1 MKTGFHILDGGRHRR
16 RRRGRYRP
24 PAYRQNIGFYAP
36 ISGHNNSGNNN
47 GVDLTGYVDVPILLF
62 VPTFKILGC
71 PIRLCR
77 YSAPLITLTEST
89 RARLDASA
97 SGNFEP
103 IISPVN
109 LSWTIAN
116 DWHVATGLGIYI
128 PNGTFNDKSIAGYL
142 PSANF
147 WAFEPSIGISWLHD
161 GWNVSAKFVI
171 DFDGRNPITNY
182 VSGDVFSTD
191 FGVTKTIGKW
201 TVGVGGYWRY
211 QFSNDIQYGQIVA
224 PDGNRAQEFGV
235 GPIVGYNF
243 DSFIFEVYYER
254 ALYWK
259 DEVAGDRLFTRLTVP
274 LYTEKAELASLK

>member
-1 MKTGFHILDGGRHRR
+1 MGAQYAFAVLGPFDHIDRE
-16 RRRGRYRP
+16 
-24 PAYRQNIGFYAP
+24 YA
-36 ISGHNNSGNNN
+36 G
-47 GVDLTGYVDVPILLF
+47 T
-62 VPTFKILGC
+62 T
-71 PIRLCR
+71 
-77 YSAPLITLTEST
+77 
-89 RARLDASA
+89 ASA

-147 WAFEPSIGISWLHD
+147 WAFEPSVGISWLHD

-171 DFDGRNPITNY
+171 DFDGKNPITNY
-182 VSGDVFSTD
+182 ISGDVFSTD

-211 QFSNDIQYGQIVA
+211 QFSNDVQYGQIVA
-224 PDGNRAQEFGV
+224 PEGNRAQEFGV